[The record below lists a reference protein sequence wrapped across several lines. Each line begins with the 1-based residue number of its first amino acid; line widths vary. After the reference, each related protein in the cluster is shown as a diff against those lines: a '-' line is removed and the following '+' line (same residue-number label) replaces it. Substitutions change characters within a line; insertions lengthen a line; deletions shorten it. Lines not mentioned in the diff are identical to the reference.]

1 MKRIAVLLAITAASA
16 YAQRGRGGNAG
27 PANPFAGN
35 QQAIVEGRDTYNR
48 LCTACH
54 GAEGTQ
60 GDRGP
65 ALAAPGRR
73 YVRQTD
79 RDLFDAILKG
89 IPGTPMPSLGLSE
102 TDAWKVAA
110 YVRGLRGTAIDTP
123 PAGNV
128 GHGEQIFW
136 TKAGCGNC
144 HMLRGKGGLIG
155 PDLTNIAGQRKL
167 SSLRDALTKP
177 RHRVYGDG
185 GNIES
190 ILYPL
195 SSYRAV
201 RVVTRDGKTTRG
213 VVKNED
219 SFSLQIMGTD
229 NALHLFTTDEL
240 REVVDEPGLMP
251 ADFDKRLSAEE
262 LQDLMAFLS
271 RQAIPA
277 PQAPVAGRGRGL
289 TEPPE

>member
-1 MKRIAVLLAITAASA
+1 MKRIGIAVFLAITAASA
-16 YAQRGRGGNAG
+16 YAQRGRGASAG
-27 PANPFAGN
+27 PANPFAGS
-35 QQAIVEGRDTYNR
+35 QQAIAEGRDAYNR
-48 LCTACH
+48 VCTACH
-54 GAEGTQ
+54 GAEGTP

-102 TDAWKVAA
+102 TDAWKVTA
-110 YVRGLRGTAIDTP
+110 YVHGLRGTAIDTP
-123 PAGNV
+123 APGNV
-128 GHGEQIFW
+128 PHGEQIFW
-136 TKAGCGNC
+136 TKAECGNC

-167 SSLRDALTKP
+167 SSIRDALTKP

-185 GNIES
+185 GQIES

-195 SSYRAV
+195 SSYRTV

-229 NALHLFTTDEL
+229 NALHLFTRDEL

-251 ADFDKRLSAEE
+251 TDFDKRLSAEE
-262 LQDLMAFLS
+262 FQDLMAFLS
-271 RQAIPA
+271 RQGIPA
-277 PQAPVAGRGRGL
+277 PQAQIPGRGRG
-289 TEPPE
+289 E